1 MPSVITSVRGT
12 SNCSSSAR
20 RFASRVSESE
30 RASRAWPRM
39 RSISTDSEPTT
50 NAHTASSVSISVSAS
65 RSGA

>member
-1 MPSVITSVRGT
+1 MPSVITSVRGA

-39 RSISTDSEPTT
+39 GSISTESEPTT
-50 NAHTASSVSISVSAS
+50 NAHTASSVSAS